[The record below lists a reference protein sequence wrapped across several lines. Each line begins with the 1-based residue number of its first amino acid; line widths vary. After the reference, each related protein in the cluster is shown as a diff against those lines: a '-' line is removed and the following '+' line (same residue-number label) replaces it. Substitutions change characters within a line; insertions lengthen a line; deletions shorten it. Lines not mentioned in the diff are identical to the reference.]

1 MTSRKFLFGGL
12 LVVASLAFATFLVR
26 CSFVPIKPLDDPKVT
41 REITMLSTTAT
52 TGSTI
57 SKPETTTFETT
68 TTTLET
74 TALKENTTSSQ
85 TVLAPETT
93 VSQEMTIVET
103 TVSQTGTTET
113 TVETSVDIDQ
123 YTFVKTFAKGTY
135 YPDYVNNGLKG
146 GSGRSLI
153 DCATGNEEV
162 KGSVACRYIYENY
175 KYNYSGGRTKVYLRI
190 PAYPDMD
197 GFYYVDDCCSRM
209 DVIDFYWYKPCQCPF
224 YDPIGIAENIDCWIV
239 EE

>member
-12 LVVASLAFATFLVR
+12 LVIASILFAVFLVR
-26 CSFVPIKPLDDPKVT
+26 CSFVPIEPLGDPKET
-41 REITMLSTTAT
+41 KEITMISTMSTK
-52 TGSTI
+52 TGSTA
-57 SKPETTTFETT
+57 SEPKTTDKSTSA
-68 TTTLET
+68 TLET
-74 TALKENTTSSQ
+74 TVFENAT
-85 TVLAPETT
+85 TVLQTLPVEKTTVIHEVTTIETT
-93 VSQEMTIVET
+93 VLKTNT
-103 TVSQTGTTET
+103 A
-113 TVETSVDIDQ
+113 ETSVDPDQ

-197 GFYYVDDCCSRM
+197 GFYYVDDCCSSM
-209 DVIDFYWYKPCQCPF
+209 DVIDFYWCKPCQCPF
-224 YDPIGIAENIDCWIV
+224 YDPIGIAKNIDCWIV